1 MDNTNSSSES
11 PRIIDL
17 TKATDVNFWCRVLD
31 VTREQLRDAV
41 HHAGHEVD
49 AVQRYLLQKKGT
61 AS

>member
-1 MDNTNSSSES
+1 
-11 PRIIDL
+11 
-17 TKATDVNFWCRVLD
+17 VNFWCRVLD

-61 AS
+61 AG